1 MAPWIA
7 RRMLPFAWRRVP
19 WKMAWAVALW
29 LTEKGRE
36 RVETNLT
43 QRERSELWTL
53 VKKSKGRPGNLAE
66 RERTR
71 VRNIVTKAVRG

>member
-7 RRMLPFAWRRVP
+7 RRLLPAAWRRIP
-19 WKMAWAVALW
+19 WKMVWAVALW

-43 QRERSELWTL
+43 HKERSELWTL
-53 VKKSKGRPGNLAE
+53 VKKSKGRPDRLGK
-66 RERTR
+66 RDRTR
-71 VRNIVTKAVRG
+71 VRNIVTKAIRG

>member
-7 RRMLPFAWRRVP
+7 RRLLPRAWRRIP
-19 WKMAWAVALW
+19 WKMVWAVAIW
-29 LTEKGRE
+29 LSEKGRE

-43 QRERSELWTL
+43 QKERTELWTL
-53 VKKSKGRPGNLAE
+53 VKKSKGRPGNLAG
-66 RERTR
+66 REQTR

>member
-7 RRMLPFAWRRVP
+7 RRLLPAAWRRIP
-19 WKMAWAVALW
+19 WKMTWAVALW

-43 QRERSELWTL
+43 QQERGELWRL
-53 VKKSKGRPGNLAE
+53 VKKSRGRPGNLAG

-71 VRNIVTKAVRG
+71 VRNIVTKAIRG